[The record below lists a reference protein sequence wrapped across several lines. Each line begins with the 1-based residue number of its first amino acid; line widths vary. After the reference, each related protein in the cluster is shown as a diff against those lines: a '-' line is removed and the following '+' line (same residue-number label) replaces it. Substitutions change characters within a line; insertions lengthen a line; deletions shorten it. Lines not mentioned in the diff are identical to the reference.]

1 MVSSHAL
8 FAYPVLMAADILI
21 VNADLVPVGRDQ
33 KQHLEMTR
41 DIAQKFN
48 HRFGEVFKIPEA
60 QIREDVAVVP
70 GIDGEKMSKS
80 YDNTIEIF
88 GDSAGKTRK
97 RIMSVV
103 TDSKQLEDPKDPDTC
118 NVFALYKL
126 FANEAQVQEM
136 RDNYAAGGYG
146 YGHAKKALAELFEAH
161 FAPMR
166 AKREELQNNL
176 DYVEEVLRKGAERAR
191 EETGKVMGAA
201 REAKGLA

>member
-1 MVSSHAL
+1 MYAL
-8 FAYPVLMAADILI
+8 NNLFS
-21 VNADLVPVGRDQ
+21 NDQ
-33 KQHLEMTR
+33 
-41 DIAQKFN
+41 
-48 HRFGEVFKIPEA
+48 
-60 QIREDVAVVP
+60 
-70 GIDGEKMSKS
+70 
-80 YDNTIEIF
+80 YD
-88 GDSAGKTRK
+88 
-97 RIMSVV
+97 
-103 TDSKQLEDPKDPDTC
+103 
-118 NVFALYKL
+118 
-126 FANEAQVQEM
+126 QEM

>member
-1 MVSSHAL
+1 
-8 FAYPVLMAADILI
+8 MAADILI

-33 KQHLEMTR
+33 KQHLEMAR

-126 FANEAQVQEM
+126 FANKAQVQEM

>member
-1 MVSSHAL
+1 
-8 FAYPVLMAADILI
+8 MA
-21 VNADLVPVGRDQ
+21 
-33 KQHLEMTR
+33 R